1 MVVQDQI
8 DEVPQEQ
15 EEAESQENIQTT
27 HGLPNFYQ
35 PPPALAAVST
45 SGNKSNQMD
54 DGDDEDQDQA
64 DPEQQMQ

>member
-27 HGLPNFYQ
+27 NGLPNFYQ
-35 PPPALAAVST
+35 PPQALAAEST
-45 SGNKSNQMD
+45 SGNKNN
-54 DGDDEDQDQA
+54 
-64 DPEQQMQ
+64 

>member
-27 HGLPNFYQ
+27 HVLPNFYQ
-35 PPPALAAVST
+35 PPQALAALST
-45 SGNKSNQMD
+45 SGNKNN
-54 DGDDEDQDQA
+54 
-64 DPEQQMQ
+64 